1 MSSPGLH
8 GHQAHVIQAKH
19 SYAQKYFIC
28 VFVCVCVRALYMFS
42 NSEGPEDSRS
52 PGTGVTDVVSNYVD
66 AGNRTWVLWKSSFA
80 LNY

>member
-52 PGTGVTDVVSNYVD
+52 PGTGVTDVVSHHLC
-66 AGNRTWVLWKSSFA
+66 AGNQPQAFYKSNMCS
-80 LNY
+80 